1 MLMVDWAM
9 EEAEVRW
16 GSVTSRDFSALC
28 KGIKARAERDA
39 SMIMIVENSNVF
51 RMVQIVLLN
60 SRVSGA
66 GELTILIAA
75 RRGIFAYAPMAF
87 SSVTEESGLDSQ
99 SDATFSSR
107 DFKEC
112 KVSARVII
120 PRSG

>member
-1 MLMVDWAM
+1 MSNAGKRVIVEREVGRSTKERLNSMLIVDWAM

-66 GELTILIAA
+66 GELTI
-75 RRGIFAYAPMAF
+75 
-87 SSVTEESGLDSQ
+87 
-99 SDATFSSR
+99 
-107 DFKEC
+107 
-112 KVSARVII
+112 
-120 PRSG
+120 